1 MQYFWIIFP
10 VTLPI
15 LMIIRGVLVF
25 RGRLNKELYGTTN
38 KDGFHK
44 VSEFTL
50 PTELHNEKNIEISN
64 LLRGYW
70 TLVIGLIL
78 FVCWMIY
85 AYVFTFNVQATSK
98 LPIVSLVFYVVE
110 MIINAIIVKR
120 TAPHLE

>member
-10 VTLPI
+10 VILPI

-25 RGRLNKELYGTTN
+25 RGRLNKDLYGTTK

-70 TLVIGLIL
+70 TLVSGLIL
-78 FVCWMIY
+78 FLCWMIY
-85 AYVFTFNVQATSK
+85 AYVFTFNVQTTSN
-98 LPIVSLVFYVVE
+98 LTIISVISFVVE
-110 MIINAIIVKR
+110 LILNAIIVKR

>member
-10 VTLPI
+10 VILPI

-25 RGRLNKELYGTTN
+25 RCRLNKELYGTTN
-38 KDGFHK
+38 KNGFHK

-78 FVCWMIY
+78 FLCWMIY
-85 AYVFTFNVQATSK
+85 AYVFTFNVQAMSN
-98 LPIVSLVFYVVE
+98 IA
-110 MIINAIIVKR
+110 IISVILFILELILNAIIVKR

>member
-1 MQYFWIIFP
+1 MQYFWIILP
-10 VTLPI
+10 AILPI

-25 RGRLNKELYGTTN
+25 RGRLNKELYGTTK
-38 KDGFHK
+38 KDGFEK

-50 PTELHNEKNIEISN
+50 PTELHNEKNIEISS

-70 TLVIGLIL
+70 TLVSGLIL

-85 AYVFTFNVQATSK
+85 AYVFTFNVQANSN
-98 LPIVSLVFYVVE
+98 LAIISVISFVVE
-110 MIINAIIVKR
+110 LVINAIIVKR

>member
-1 MQYFWIIFP
+1 MQYFWIILP
-10 VTLPI
+10 AILPI

-25 RGRLNKELYGTTN
+25 RGRLNKELYGTTKKN
-38 KDGFHK
+38 GFHK
-44 VSEFTL
+44 VNEFTL

-78 FVCWMIY
+78 FVCCMIY

-98 LPIVSLVFYVVE
+98 LPIVSVVLYVVE